1 MTSVPAP
8 RRIGEVTSEIECSV
22 GALAGDLAAKLA
34 TYMETAEPLL
44 FSPGTLPDPFSDS
57 EGMRVRVGVMTDGTW
72 VWNLAWSDYVQYH
85 RVAPPAEF
93 IRHAE
98 SLDFA
103 PPEISEDEA
112 MRLAEAAGLPMP
124 D

>member
-1 MTSVPAP
+1 M
-8 RRIGEVTSEIECSV
+8 
-22 GALAGDLAAKLA
+22 KLSG
-34 TYMETAEPLL
+34 YLERAEPLL

-98 SLDFA
+98 SLDFV

-112 MRLAEAAGLPMP
+112 MRLAEVAGLPMP

>member
-1 MTSVPAP
+1 MTTVPAP
-8 RRIGEVTSEIECSV
+8 YRIGEEETYIECAIGSLTEKLAV
-22 GALAGDLAAKLA
+22 KLAGYL
-34 TYMETAEPLL
+34 ESAEPLL

-98 SLDFA
+98 SLDFV

-112 MRLAEAAGLPMP
+112 MRLTEAAGLPIP